1 MALLTFQVLE
11 GMERGRVLSDLQPPI
26 TIGREEDNG
35 IQLNDERVSRFHA
48 KVQEDSDR
56 VILTDLESTNGTRV
70 NGHPIQMHVLRVGD
84 QVSIGRCLLLFGSAD
99 EIEERIKERQ
109 RPMGEGPQ
117 GTVAYD
123 SGDFELLDSDSSR
136 DSDEELPR
144 MFPDGPP
151 ELPSDLRP
159 VQVAQLSDLLAH
171 LHDRLRSVLVAGRT
185 EAGTTEESEEESPEP
200 SPYVVDWAA
209 WQRVL
214 QLEMDMATYI
224 RSLTNPQDEE

>member
-1 MALLTFQVLE
+1 MAVLTFQVLE
-11 GMERGRVLSDLQPPI
+11 GMERGRVLSNLQPPV

-48 KVQEDSDR
+48 KVQVDSGR
-56 VILTDLESTNGTRV
+56 IILTDLESTNGTRV
-70 NGHPIQMHVLRVGD
+70 NGHPIQMHVLRIGD

-109 RPMGEGPQ
+109 RQVAEGPQ

-123 SGDFELLDSDSSR
+123 SGDFDLLEADSGR
-136 DSDEELPR
+136 DADEELPR

-151 ELPSDLRP
+151 ELPSDLKP

-171 LHDRLRSVLVAGRT
+171 LHDRLRSMLVAGKT
-185 EAGTTEESEEESPEP
+185 EGTKDDEVEGEP
-200 SPYVVDWAA
+200 QEPQPFTVDWVA
-209 WQRVL
+209 WQRAL
-214 QLEMDMATYI
+214 QLEMDMAAYI
-224 RSLTNPQDEE
+224 RSLTNPPEEE